1 MLTTSNLYI
10 KFCSHFSNKMYAH
23 FIGGNINLKNMLWL
37 FVKKSRKERN
47 QIKKPISNLDIND
60 EGLS

>member
-1 MLTTSNLYI
+1 
-10 KFCSHFSNKMYAH
+10 MYAH